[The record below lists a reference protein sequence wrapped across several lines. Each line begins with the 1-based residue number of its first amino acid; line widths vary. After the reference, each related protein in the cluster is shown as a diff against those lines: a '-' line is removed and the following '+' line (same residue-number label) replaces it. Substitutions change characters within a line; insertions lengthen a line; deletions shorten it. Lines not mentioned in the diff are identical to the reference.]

1 MLLVSNSF
9 LKSFLGG
16 AKKRH
21 PKTNRLRYWG
31 LLHVKKVDHKQL
43 RNGGI
48 LQPNCGQREK
58 RVEVMLPLNRIS
70 LAGKNLIEPISAISN
85 LL

>member
-1 MLLVSNSF
+1 MN
-9 LKSFLGG
+9 FLGG
-16 AKKRH
+16 RSKETTPS

-43 RNGGI
+43 RNGGGI
-48 LQPNCGQREK
+48 LQSNCGQREK
-58 RVEVMLPLNRIS
+58 RVEAMLPLNRIS